1 MSEPLIRRIN
11 REQMCWRAVDVEQLI
26 GEDHLVRAIWDLV
39 GRLHLDGFYQG
50 IDCSEEEGG
59 RPAYDPRLL
68 ISLWIYAY
76 SQGMGSAREVARRCE
91 WEPGLQ
97 WLRGCETV
105 NYHTLSSFRVEYR
118 GELDELFTQ
127 VLGLMSAEG
136 LITLEQVVQDGTKI
150 KAQAASDSFQGEAKI
165 EEHLERA
172 RRRVREMG
180 EPDQESKPSRVEQAR
195 RRARRERQ
203 QRLEQGL
210 EELQKLRPR
219 KPRARVSV
227 SEPEARRMR
236 QADGGIAPNYNVQI
250 AADAAQSLI
259 VDVKVTQAA
268 NDSEQLAPAVGR
280 IAARLGRQPR
290 QMLADGDYTNRRSI
304 EAIAELG
311 VDYVGSLRKGG
322 AEKDNTGTG
331 RFTTAVFVYDAEHDH
346 YVCPGDKHL
355 RYEGRH
361 KHKSG
366 NFFYRYEALAWDC
379 QNCPLKPQCCPGNQ
393 HRGRGLLRTEE
404 TAAMIAF
411 RQKMATPEAQKQYR
425 RRSRVIE
432 FCHAWI
438 KSKLGL
444 RQFHLRGLDKV
455 QLEMLWACPH
465 LQPATMDPTAQ
476 TTSRNR
482 LTSSRDREIQKLLA
496 QKTPRLRIRF
506 PNPRSFSARLS
517 KDGFFT
523 ASVFETWEKAN
534 DQRRRGNRSDGLP

>member
-11 REQMCWRAVDVEQLI
+11 REQMMWRAVDVEQLI
-26 GEDHLVRAIWDLV
+26 GEDHAARAIWELV
-39 GRLHLDGFYQG
+39 GRLDLEDFYAG
-50 IDCSEEEGG
+50 IECSEEEGG
-59 RPAYDPRLL
+59 RPAFDPRLL

-76 SQGMGSAREVARRCE
+76 SQGIGSAREVARRCE
-91 WEPGLQ
+91 WEPALQ
-97 WLRGCETV
+97 WLTGCEAV
-105 NYHTLSSFRVEYR
+105 NYHTLASFRVEHR
-118 GELDELFTQ
+118 EELDGLFTQ

-165 EEHLERA
+165 GEHLERA

-180 EPDQESKPSRVEQAR
+180 EPDQEAGASRVEQAQ

-210 EELQKLRPR
+210 EELEKLRQR

-250 AADAAQSLI
+250 SADATQSLI

-268 NDSEQLAPAVGR
+268 NDSEQLAPAVER
-280 IAARLGRQPR
+280 IQARLGRKPR
-290 QMLADGDYTNRRSI
+290 QMLADGDFTNRRSI
-304 EAIAELG
+304 EAMAGLG
-311 VDYVGSLRKGG
+311 VDFVGSLRKGG
-322 AEKDNTGTG
+322 DEKDNTGTG
-331 RFTTAVFVYDAEHDH
+331 RFTTALFVYDPKHDQ
-346 YVCPGDKHL
+346 YGCPGGKQL

-361 KHKSG
+361 THKTG
-366 NFFYRYEALAWDC
+366 NIFYRYEARAKDC
-379 QNCPLKPQCCPGNQ
+379 QSCPLKPQCCPGNQ

-404 TAAMIAF
+404 TEAMIAF

-425 RRSRVIE
+425 RRGRVIE

-444 RQFHLRGLDKV
+444 RQFHLRGLAKV
-455 QLEMLWACPH
+455 QTEMLWACLTYN
-465 LQPATMDPTAQ
+465 LQTW
-476 TTSRNR
+476 
-482 LTSSRDREIQKLLA
+482 I
-496 QKTPRLRIRF
+496 RLR
-506 PNPRSFSARLS
+506 
-517 KDGFFT
+517 KQQT
-523 ASVFETWEKAN
+523 ALA
-534 DQRRRGNRSDGLP
+534 

>member
-1 MSEPLIRRIN
+1 MSEPLIRSIN
-11 REQMCWRAVDVEQLI
+11 REQMLWRAVDVEQLI
-26 GEDHLVRAIWDLV
+26 AEDHVARAIWELV
-39 GRLHLDGFYQG
+39 GRLDLDGFYAG
-50 IDCSEEEGG
+50 IECSEEEGG
-59 RPAYDPRLL
+59 RPAFDPRLL

-76 SQGMGSAREVARRCE
+76 SQGIGSAREVARRCE
-91 WEPGLQ
+91 WEPAFESLT
-97 WLRGCETV
+97 GCEAV
-105 NYHTLSSFRVEYR
+105 NYHTLASFRVEHR
-118 GELDELFTQ
+118 AELDELFTQ
-127 VLGLMSAEG
+127 VLGLMSGEG

-150 KAQAASDSFQGEAKI
+150 KAQASSDSFQGEARI
-165 EEHLERA
+165 GEYLERA

-180 EPDQESKPSRVEQAR
+180 EPEQGEGPSPAEQAR

-203 QRLEQGL
+203 QRLEQAL

-227 SEPEARRMR
+227 TEPEARRMR

-250 AADAAQSLI
+250 SADGAQSLI
-259 VDVKVTQAA
+259 VDVKVMQAA
-268 NDSEQLAPAVGR
+268 NDSEQLAPAVER
-280 IAARLGRQPR
+280 IAARLGRKPR

-304 EAIAELG
+304 EAMAELG

-331 RFTTAVFVYDAEHDH
+331 RFTTEVFIYDPEQDH

-366 NFFYRYEALAWDC
+366 NIFYRYEARAKDC
-379 QNCPLKPQCCPGNQ
+379 QSCPLKPQCCPGNQ

-404 TAAMIAF
+404 TEAMIAF

-444 RQFHLRGLDKV
+444 RQFHLRGLAKV
-455 QLEMLWACPH
+455 QMEMLWACLTYN
-465 LQPATMDPTAQ
+465 LQQWIRLRKLSPAPTA
-476 TTSRNR
+476 
-482 LTSSRDREIQKLLA
+482 A
-496 QKTPRLRIRF
+496 
-506 PNPRSFSARLS
+506 
-517 KDGFFT
+517 
-523 ASVFETWEKAN
+523 
-534 DQRRRGNRSDGLP
+534 

>member
-11 REQMCWRAVDVEQLI
+11 REQMMWRAVDVEQLI
-26 GEDHLVRAIWDLV
+26 GEDHAARAIWELV
-39 GRLHLDGFYQG
+39 GRLDVDGFYAD
-50 IDCSEEEGG
+50 IECSEEEGG

-76 SQGMGSAREVARRCE
+76 SQGIGSAREVARRCE
-91 WEPGLQ
+91 WEPALQ
-97 WLRGCETV
+97 WLTGCEVV
-105 NYHTLSSFRVEYR
+105 NYHTLASFRVEH
-118 GELDELFTQ
+118 GEELDELFTQ

-150 KAQAASDSFQGEAKI
+150 KAQAASDSFQGAAKI
-165 EEHLERA
+165 GEHLERA

-180 EPDQESKPSRVEQAR
+180 EPDQEQNQSRVEQAQ

-210 EELQKLRPR
+210 EELQKLRPS

-250 AADAAQSLI
+250 AADAAQSPI
-259 VDVKVTQAA
+259 VDVQVTQAA

-280 IAARLGRQPR
+280 IAARMGRKPR
-290 QMLADGDYTNRRSI
+290 QMLADADFTNRRSI
-304 EAIAELG
+304 EAMAELE

-331 RFTTAVFVYDAEHDH
+331 RFTAAVFVYDPEHDR
-346 YVCPGDKHL
+346 YSCPGGKHL
-355 RYEGRH
+355 SYEGRH
-361 KHKSG
+361 PHKSG
-366 NFFYRYEALAWDC
+366 HIFYRYEAPAQDC
-379 QNCPLKPQCCPGNQ
+379 QNCPLKPQCCPSNR

-444 RQFHLRGLDKV
+444 RQFHLRGLVKV
-455 QLEMLWACPH
+455 QMEMLWACLTYN
-465 LQPATMDPTAQ
+465 LQQ
-476 TTSRNR
+476 W
-482 LTSSRDREIQKLLA
+482 I
-496 QKTPRLRIRF
+496 RLRKLQ
-506 PNPRSFSARLS
+506 A
-517 KDGFFT
+517 
-523 ASVFETWEKAN
+523 AAA
-534 DQRRRGNRSDGLP
+534 

>member
-26 GEDHLVRAIWDLV
+26 GEDHVVRAMWDLV
-39 GRLHLDGFYQG
+39 ARLHLDGFYQG
-50 IDCSEEEGG
+50 IECSEEEGG

-91 WEPGLQ
+91 WEPALQ
-97 WLRGCETV
+97 WLTGCESV
-105 NYHTLSSFRVEYR
+105 NYHTLSSFRVEHR
-118 GELDELFTQ
+118 TELDELFTQ

-165 EEHLERA
+165 GEHLERA
-172 RRRVREMG
+172 RRRV
-180 EPDQESKPSRVEQAR
+180 
-195 RRARRERQ
+195 RRERQ

-210 EELQKLRPR
+210 EELQKLRPS

-259 VDVKVTQAA
+259 VDVKVTQAP

-280 IAARLGRQPR
+280 IAARLGRKPR

-322 AEKDNTGTG
+322 AKKDNTGTG
-331 RFTTAVFVYDAEHDH
+331 PFTTAVFVYDPEHDH
-346 YVCPGDKHL
+346 YVCPGDKPL

-366 NFFYRYEALAWDC
+366 NFFYRYEARA
-379 QNCPLKPQCCPGNQ
+379 QARQHCPLQPQCCPGNQ

-444 RQFHLRGLDKV
+444 RQFHLRGLAKV
-455 QLEMLWACPH
+455 QMEMLWACLTYN
-465 LQPATMDPTAQ
+465 LQQ
-476 TTSRNR
+476 W
-482 LTSSRDREIQKLLA
+482 I
-496 QKTPRLRIRF
+496 RLRKLQ
-506 PNPRSFSARLS
+506 AAL
-517 KDGFFT
+517 
-523 ASVFETWEKAN
+523 
-534 DQRRRGNRSDGLP
+534 LPG

>member
-97 WLRGCETV
+97 WLTGCETV

-136 LITLEQVVQDGTKI
+136 LITLEPVVQDGTKI
-150 KAQAASDSFQGEAKI
+150 KAQAA
-165 EEHLERA
+165 
-172 RRRVREMG
+172 
-180 EPDQESKPSRVEQAR
+180 
-195 RRARRERQ
+195 
-203 QRLEQGL
+203 
-210 EELQKLRPR
+210 
-219 KPRARVSV
+219 
-227 SEPEARRMR
+227 
-236 QADGGIAPNYNVQI
+236 GGIAPNYNVQI

-455 QLEMLWACPH
+455 QLEMLWACLTYN
-465 LQPATMDPTAQ
+465 LQQ
-476 TTSRNR
+476 W
-482 LTSSRDREIQKLLA
+482 I
-496 QKTPRLRIRF
+496 RLRKLQ
-506 PNPRSFSARLS
+506 AA
-517 KDGFFT
+517 T
-523 ASVFETWEKAN
+523 A
-534 DQRRRGNRSDGLP
+534 